1 MTRLE
6 RVLDLFERYDQL
18 AAIGV
23 DCLEGDLGVLELK
36 ELREDKA
43 KLIKELVEH
52 GCRRLN

>member
-6 RVLDLFERYDQL
+6 RILDLLEKYDRL

-23 DCLEGDLGVLELK
+23 DCLDGDLGVLELK

-52 GCRRLN
+52 GCRRMN